1 MVAYAHETVIDDET
15 NLAIWTKNKNITHS
29 NKRSDIITF
38 LKHFNLLTEILN
50 EITRTYRN

>member
-15 NLAIWTKNKNITHS
+15 NLAIWTKNKNITNS
-29 NKRSDIITF
+29 NKRSDIIIF
-38 LKHFNLLTEILN
+38 LKYSNLLTKILN